1 MFTSKYHIIVL
12 EKEIYWIF
20 LHPLL
25 AYLNQM
31 KNDLNIRLNIWLAM
45 LDLLQLL
52 CILVADLHVA

>member
-12 EKEIYWIF
+12 EKEIYCIF
-20 LHPLL
+20 LHLLL

>member
-12 EKEIYWIF
+12 EKEIYWIL